1 MGSVSEHSPDLR
13 AAVDR
18 LAQLSDEEY
27 AAVVARSAAEFAA
40 AEGHPD
46 PLDSYPLH
54 APPPAETTD
63 RCSGVLI
70 RGR

>member
-1 MGSVSEHSPDLR
+1 MSPTLLSDDRRLSPPRTGPTMGSVRQHSPDLR

-27 AAVVARSAAEFAA
+27 AAVVARSVAEFAA

-46 PLDSYPLH
+46 PLDSY
-54 APPPAETTD
+54 
-63 RCSGVLI
+63 
-70 RGR
+70 